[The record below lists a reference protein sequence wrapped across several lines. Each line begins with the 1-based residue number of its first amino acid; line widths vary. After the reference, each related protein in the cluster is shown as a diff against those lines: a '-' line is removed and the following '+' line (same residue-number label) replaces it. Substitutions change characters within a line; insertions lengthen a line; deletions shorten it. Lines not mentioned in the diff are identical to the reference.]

1 MSARQVQC
9 RITRIRPLTSTVR
22 QVMLS
27 VESDIEIKHA
37 KFKPGQW
44 VDFFPPQYK
53 NPGGFSIS
61 SSPDLL
67 PDIELAIRASPH
79 PVVQWVFDQAKVD
92 DIVQIAIGGEWYL
105 KRRKPHQTR
114 LLLVAGGVGIN
125 PILAMLRHLAHMDD
139 AWRRIDLVYSAR
151 NWDDILYKEE
161 VLELMRHLPQ
171 LHATIHLTDSDVI
184 ESASPVDRVRV
195 QSGRIEK
202 EHLTRIS
209 GEDTVAYLCGPPL
222 LSEALSEV
230 LTGTVDEVN
239 FEKWW

>member
-1 MSARQVQC
+1 M
-9 RITRIRPLTSTVR
+9 
-22 QVMLS
+22 
-27 VESDIEIKHA
+27 
-37 KFKPGQW
+37 
-44 VDFFPPQYK
+44 
-53 NPGGFSIS
+53 
-61 SSPDLL
+61 
-67 PDIELAIRASPH
+67 
-79 PVVQWVFDQAKVD
+79 
-92 DIVQIAIGGEWYL
+92 
-105 KRRKPHQTR
+105 
-114 LLLVAGGVGIN
+114 
-125 PILAMLRHLAHMDD
+125 
-139 AWRRIDLVYSAR
+139 YSAR

-184 ESASPVDRVRV
+184 ESTSPVDRVRV

-239 FEKWW
+239 FEKWWWHRYSVHTNIPLVSNKIQLKFYG

>member
-1 MSARQVQC
+1 MGFFRTHMSARQVQC
-9 RITRIRPLTSTVR
+9 RITRIRPLTSNVR

-92 DIVQIAIGGEWYL
+92 DIVQDCL
-105 KRRKPHQTR
+105 
-114 LLLVAGGVGIN
+114 N
-125 PILAMLRHLAHMDD
+125 PVNSTFSVQVKVIL
-139 AWRRIDLVYSAR
+139 S
-151 NWDDILYKEE
+151 
-161 VLELMRHLPQ
+161 
-171 LHATIHLTDSDVI
+171 
-184 ESASPVDRVRV
+184 
-195 QSGRIEK
+195 
-202 EHLTRIS
+202 IS
-209 GEDTVAYLCGPPL
+209 LWFDQI
-222 LSEALSEV
+222 
-230 LTGTVDEVN
+230 
-239 FEKWW
+239 